1 MTRSR
6 AHSTPSSP
14 FARNCGVAPAGRR
27 QVILVDTSIWI
38 DHLHASE
45 PSLVALLHDDQVGC
59 HRAVIEELALGSIRP
74 RDQVLTLLE
83 SLQRFPVVAQEEVM
97 ALVDGRHLWGRG
109 LSAVDVNLPGSVML
123 VGGGRLWTRDRR
135 LLAAC
140 RDSGA
145 AYVEES

>member
-1 MTRSR
+1 M
-6 AHSTPSSP
+6 
-14 FARNCGVAPAGRR
+14 
-27 QVILVDTSIWI
+27 ILADTSIWI
-38 DHLHASE
+38 DHLHAPE

-59 HRAVIEELALGSIRP
+59 HRAVIEELALGSIRQ

-83 SLQRFPVVAQEEVM
+83 SLQRFPVVAHEEVM

-109 LSAVDVNLPGSVML
+109 LSAVGVDLLGSVML
-123 VGGGRLWTRDRR
+123 VGGGRLWTRDKR

-145 AYVEES
+145 PHVEES